1 MVNIFLLDIDG
12 VLVKPGG
19 YRTALHRTI
28 AFFLQQL
35 ELPENFNLTEDEIG
49 NFEAHGITSEWDMI
63 PLTFASLFNQA
74 LEGKQHIQLDNLQE
88 AIHWFRVTH
97 PVRERPGYTEKIQE
111 WLRLAKPGLPLADSL
126 YNRLLENPPQHP
138 FRNLATQPFVAE
150 LLANTRDFSANP
162 FSRLFQNHVL
172 GKEIFSQF
180 YPGIPA
186 VNVEST
192 LENYDKPTIPPHLQF
207 EISNHIKNGRLRAA
221 AMTLRPN
228 WVKGAAL
235 NGNSYRAGFSPEAEI
250 ALRLTGLEGIPLAGY
265 GTLLLACQRYQ
276 LEIDQILKPSEFHA
290 LTAIGLAFTD
300 MQNSLEFSKSL
311 YRTNPT
317 QFSVETSSLISKI
330 IPNEP
335 LNIHIFEDSPNGIRS
350 VIRASEILKSK
361 GWLVSLHLWGIT
373 SHPQKRKALQDLGAT
388 VFSSTSEAITT
399 ALSLIN
405 D

>member
-49 NFEAHGITSEWDMI
+49 IFEAHGITSEWDMI
-63 PLTFASLFNQA
+63 PLTFASLFNQV
-74 LEGKQHIQLDNLQE
+74 LEGKHIQLDNLQE
-88 AIHWFRVTH
+88 AIHWFRTTH
-97 PVRERPGYTEKIQE
+97 PVCERPAYTEKIQE
-111 WLRLAKPGLPLADSL
+111 WLNLGIPGSPLADSL
-126 YNRLLENPPQHP
+126 YNRLLENPFHHP

-172 GKEIFSQF
+172 GKDIFSQF
-180 YPGIPA
+180 YPGIPVIDA
-186 VNVEST
+186 EST
-192 LENYDKPTIPPHLQF
+192 LESYDKPTIPSHLQT
-207 EISNHIKNGRLRAA
+207 EISNRIKNGSLRAA

-228 WVKGAAL
+228 WVEGAAL

-300 MQNSLEFSKSL
+300 MLNSLEFSISL
-311 YRTNPT
+311 YRSNPT
-317 QFSVETSSLISKI
+317 QFSVRTSSLISKI

-350 VIRASEILKSK
+350 AIRASEILKSK
-361 GWLVSLHLWGIT
+361 GWQVNLHRWGIT

-399 ALSLIN
+399 ALNLIN